1 MRQLRIAN
9 GEKRRQFLT
18 NALDKLRQDEA
29 RIMLDMEGMDDVEM
43 PALEANAAPA
53 PGDMSYPSDGRYSSG
68 SQVAGHV
75 PPGTH
80 PAPPA
85 STVEGSGA
93 GARSNLP
100 ARGVAPGQHDR
111 GGHLS
116 GVGAAVPSG
125 ALPAS
130 MQSAT
135 ATFRPSDQATGTAA
149 APEAM
154 DIESGERNPAAV
166 AHSRQGEDG
175 ESGSRLPGSLPHPV
189 ESRVDQYNRPGGD
202 HSSTSAEESMD
213 IDAPN
218 DQVAT
223 RTAAGRLAE
232 SGGGGELG
240 TAEAG
245 RAQSPGHG
253 ADMVD
258 SHRVMLESQEHGE
271 ESSGVKLLPDSA
283 DAPHLAAR
291 AEQGAAAME
300 GIQPD
305 QGNVSSSQQPVPET
319 GASTAEVQQHQQ
331 QSSDA
336 TNTGTQDGPPSAA
349 ANVAHASAQNAQQQQ
364 RGAASSAADVLSTG
378 DQEPGDIQRHKP
390 GPNAS
395 GSPMEKEQASEKEE
409 EEE

>member
-213 IDAPN
+213 IDAP
-218 DQVAT
+218 
-223 RTAAGRLAE
+223 
-232 SGGGGELG
+232 
-240 TAEAG
+240 
-245 RAQSPGHG
+245 
-253 ADMVD
+253 
-258 SHRVMLESQEHGE
+258 
-271 ESSGVKLLPDSA
+271 
-283 DAPHLAAR
+283 HLASR